1 MHEHGA
7 MDGHSLLLP
16 FDTDDPEFAR
26 GFEAGRVWAL
36 LQLKRDESCEVVV
49 HVANA
54 EMAIRMGEAT
64 GRRVHGE
71 ESDDGHWITLNFES
85 ATGCEAQAD

>member
-1 MHEHGA
+1 

-26 GFEAGRVWAL
+26 GFEAGRIWAL
-36 LQLKRDESCEVVV
+36 LQHDPDQPHEVVV
-49 HVANA
+49 HAANA

-64 GRRVHGE
+64 GRRVQGR
-71 ESDDGHWITLNFES
+71 ESADCHWITLDFE
-85 ATGCEAQAD
+85 AAAGCEAQAD